1 MDQDDDALAQA
12 IALSLEETD
21 QLDTALPS
29 SNNEQEQ
36 ESSQAKR
43 TRVTTQQLA
52 SSELPSSEL
61 SSFHAEEG
69 WRPNT
74 EHLQFIMS
82 MGISENAATRA
93 LYYTGNTSPEE
104 ALGWVCENLENPEL
118 HQPFLPPPRTHP
130 SPSPSGSLRRVRFR
144 SLDDA
149 LLGETSSFK
158 MAFVVNTE
166 LKMGCGKTAA
176 QVGHAAVGLYSVLK
190 GRADM
195 LDQVALW
202 EEECGSKKIV
212 LKGRS
217 ASHLSEL
224 AEKAESLGIPT
235 MAIRDAGRT
244 QVDPGALTVIA
255 LFGRNVDVDGVTGHL
270 KLM

>member
-12 IALSLEETD
+12 HCTLARRKRTSWT
-21 QLDTALPS
+21 QHYLPVTMS
-29 SNNEQEQ
+29 RSRSRARPSEQELP
-36 ESSQAKR
+36 R
-43 TRVTTQQLA
+43 QQLA
-52 SSELPSSEL
+52 PSELPSSEL
-61 SSFHAEEG
+61 STFHAEEG

-74 EHLQFIMS
+74 EHLQLIMS
-82 MGISENAATRA
+82 MASARTRATRA
-93 LYYTGNTSPEE
+93 LYYTGKYEPRRGVGMGVRKTSKIRSSTTVPPS
-104 ALGWVCENLENPEL
+104 AAHPTRLRP
-118 HQPFLPPPRTHP
+118 LPDL
-130 SPSPSGSLRRVRFR
+130 SGESGFGTWTTR
-144 SLDDA
+144 

-176 QVGHAAVGLYSVLK
+176 
-190 GRADM
+190 
-195 LDQVALW
+195 QVALW

-224 AEKAESLGIPT
+224 AEKAESLGVPT